1 MMDYELRKKRSHFSE
16 YKCGSNDQSKQ
27 SNDNKKKINRRIK
40 PDELL
45 NHNKKTWSL
54 FAILGH

>member
-1 MMDYELRKKRSHFSE
+1 MMDYELRKKRFHFSE

-45 NHNKKTWSL
+45 NHNKNLGRCLL
-54 FAILGH
+54 F